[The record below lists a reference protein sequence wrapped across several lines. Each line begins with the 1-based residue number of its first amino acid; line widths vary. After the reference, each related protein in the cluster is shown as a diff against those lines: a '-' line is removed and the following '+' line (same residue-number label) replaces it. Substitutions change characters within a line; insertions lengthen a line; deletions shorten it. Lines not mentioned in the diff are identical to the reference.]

1 MVDMLRRWCSPNFPL
16 SMNPPDHLLYL
27 AHHRITHLATMMI
40 FRMYLQALRP
50 LNPLGPHHAPLVAVI
65 CRQKVQPLT
74 GQLDH
79 RERGDIAVQLQ

>member
-1 MVDMLRRWCSPNFPL
+1 
-16 SMNPPDHLLYL
+16 
-27 AHHRITHLATMMI
+27 MMI

-79 RERGDIAVQLQ
+79 QEQGDIAVQLQ